1 MTEIHDFERVMR
13 RVTVDTMPARDSERR
28 VIIDVKRGQAID
40 KPGVFDFM
48 REFKYFIV
56 SNHEDRN
63 NEATDVINLTHSLG
77 PGNDHPVNVNA
88 SYRVWC
94 PTGRE
99 KQLAEALHHGSN
111 PGEELKGLVSKWLL
125 SQLNS
130 LNSAPS
136 FPPGFESLVAG
147 IIRSA
152 ALSETGLVMEVNVS
166 LIPFRPSPIKIN
178 DSFIVRA
185 KDYYRDENLTID
197 VYVVSRERFNGIPY
211 PEPALRELIRVAVQD
226 YFAREVA
233 LVFLWSRLN
242 TDVFNQRL
250 MQHLNVK
257 LEPGGYEV
265 QSLALERIPQSHD
278 EPYSWLHGIQ
288 IQVEE
293 CDGPFETNIANLFVN
308 LSLSLRVELSD
319 LEIVKPLL
327 ETNHNVPEM
336 IKRATV
342 EVTRQLARETNPAAI
357 FGNSS
362 RSEMPNRLDF
372 ENNLKSRLAPTLVS
386 RFHAQPVAFALK
398 VGESELTKSL
408 AELEKER
415 CEFKVLIPRNWRNA
429 EDCLF
434 RGYFKVVGVDPSGW
448 EEFRRTV
455 PSIARIKER
464 LEAAIGT
471 ALENDPKALIDLKHS
486 LSLIDVE
493 SIASRAARGAVL
505 NDFGLN
511 VLITDIGS
519 DDVDSERAIA
529 ESVIKRRTA
538 SLEKELERYFSV
550 TELVT
555 KRIKDLEQEIVMIKA
570 TGGRPEAILEN
581 EKRIEELKIYS
592 PIDPI
597 ISRLHYEKLRG
608 NQSAEQ
614 S

>member
-1 MTEIHDFERVMR
+1 MTDIHDFERVMR

-28 VIIDVKRGQAID
+28 VIIDVKRGRAID

-56 SNHEDRN
+56 SNHEDLN

-77 PGNDHPVNVNA
+77 PGSDHPVNVTV

-99 KQLAEALHHGSN
+99 KQLAETLHHGRN
-111 PGEELKGLVSKWLL
+111 PGEELRGLVSKRLL
-125 SQLNS
+125 GQLNS
-130 LNSAPS
+130 LNGASA

-147 IIRSA
+147 IIRNNA
-152 ALSETGLVMEVNVS
+152 FTETGLVMEVNVA

-178 DSFIVRA
+178 DSFLVRA

-197 VYVVSRERFNGIPY
+197 LYVVSRERFNGIPY
-211 PEPALRELIRVAVQD
+211 PEPALRELIRVAVQN

-233 LVFLWSRLN
+233 LVFLWSSLN

-278 EPYSWLHGIQ
+278 EPYSWLQGIQ
-288 IQVEE
+288 IHLEE
-293 CDGPFETNIANLFVN
+293 CDGPFETNIANVFVS
-308 LSLSLRVELSD
+308 LGLSLRVELSD
-319 LEIVKPLL
+319 LEKVKLLL
-327 ETNHNVPEM
+327 ETNQIVPEM
-336 IKRATV
+336 IKQATV
-342 EVTRQLARETNPAAI
+342 EVTRQLARETPPAAI
-357 FGNSS
+357 FENTSGSGTL
-362 RSEMPNRLDF
+362 NRLGF
-372 ENNLKSRLAPTLVS
+372 ENSLKARLDATLVS
-386 RFHAQPVAFALK
+386 RFHAQPVAFVLR
-398 VGESELTKSL
+398 VGESELTKTL
-408 AELEKER
+408 AELQKER
-415 CEFKVLIPRNWRNA
+415 CEFKVLIARNWRNA

-455 PSIARIKER
+455 PGIARIKER

-471 ALENDPKALIDLKHS
+471 ALENDPKALIALKHS
-486 LSLIDVE
+486 LSLHDVE
-493 SIASRAARGAVL
+493 SIAIPAARDAVL

-511 VLITDIGS
+511 VSITDIGS
-519 DDVDSERAIA
+519 DDVESERKIA
-529 ESVIKRRTA
+529 ESVIKHRTE
-538 SLEKELERYFSV
+538 SLGKELERYFSV

-555 KRIKDLEQEIVMIKA
+555 KRIKELEHEIVMIKA
-570 TGGRPEAILEN
+570 TGGRDEAIHEN
-581 EKRIEELKIYS
+581 EKRIEELKTYS
-592 PIDPI
+592 PTDPI

-608 NQSAEQ
+608 NHSAEQ